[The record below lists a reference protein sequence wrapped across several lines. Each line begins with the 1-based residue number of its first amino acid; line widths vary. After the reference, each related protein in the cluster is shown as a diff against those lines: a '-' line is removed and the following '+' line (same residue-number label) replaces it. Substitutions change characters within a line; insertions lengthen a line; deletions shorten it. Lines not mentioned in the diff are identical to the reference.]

1 MKETITQY
9 KFNSFEIELIGYLTS
24 IINNISQDEFN
35 LCPIYNSLV
44 NLSIKKNN
52 NINREEKS
60 NGKYSLTDPYGFF
73 SQNDSRKIITIVIN
87 TGKINEELIGVK
99 SKRMKTIVLIHEIGH
114 YIAYNIPLFSKIK
127 IMPSNLKNLEEIKSF
142 KNYGLKLLHI
152 NFFNHFMLVTEV
164 FIQINLA
171 KMLTN
176 AWKK

>member
-60 NGKYSLTDPYGFF
+60 NGKY
-73 SQNDSRKIITIVIN
+73 
-87 TGKINEELIGVK
+87 
-99 SKRMKTIVLIHEIGH
+99 
-114 YIAYNIPLFSKIK
+114 
-127 IMPSNLKNLEEIKSF
+127 
-142 KNYGLKLLHI
+142 
-152 NFFNHFMLVTEV
+152 
-164 FIQINLA
+164 
-171 KMLTN
+171 
-176 AWKK
+176 